1 MSDSSNSE
9 YLTGKRVVF
18 GILSETPK
26 VNIFT
31 FWI

>member
-1 MSDSSNSE
+1 MSDSNNSE
-9 YLTGKRVVF
+9 FLTGDMFVF
-18 GILSETPK
+18 GILLESTK

>member
-1 MSDSSNSE
+1 MSDSNNSE
-9 YLTGKRVVF
+9 YLTGKRVVL
-18 GILSETPK
+18 GVLSETSK